1 MLGRSDPTG
10 HTPAISALLVA
21 LFLRALVPDGFMPA
35 EGEMVELCTMHGPRM
50 AMADPET
57 GELIETEDGQS
68 APPCPFSLILTA
80 LAAPSVPALHFET
93 APPTAQISTTKRLPT
108 GRASLALPPARAPP
122 RPHPA

>member
-1 MLGRSDPTG
+1 MKKPRRHHPLL
-10 HTPAISALLVA
+10 ISALLVA
-21 LFLRALVPDGFMPA
+21 LFVRALVPEGFMPA
-35 EGEMVELCTMHGPRM
+35 KGEMVELCTMHGPRM

-80 LAAPSVPALHFET
+80 LAAPSVPALHFAT
-93 APPTAQISTTKRLPT
+93 PPPIALLATPERLPT

-122 RPHPA
+122 RTAPA

>member
-1 MLGRSDPTG
+1 
-10 HTPAISALLVA
+10 
-21 LFLRALVPDGFMPA
+21 MPA
-35 EGEMVELCTMHGPRM
+35 KGEMVELCTMHGPRM

-80 LAAPSVPALHFET
+80 LAAPSTPALHFAT
-93 APPTAQISTTKRLPT
+93 APPTAHITTPKRLSS

-122 RPHPA
+122 RPEPA